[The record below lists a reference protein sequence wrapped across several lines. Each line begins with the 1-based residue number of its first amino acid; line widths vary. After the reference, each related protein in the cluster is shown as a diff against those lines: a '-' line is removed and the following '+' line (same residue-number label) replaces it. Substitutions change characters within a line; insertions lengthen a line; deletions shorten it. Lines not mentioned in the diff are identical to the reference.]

1 MKNYIQQIDLSDLET
16 ITAFFGIITFS
27 NDFDLVYDKQIPNTG
42 IILFNGELNLTKK
55 KNSLSVI
62 APGALLGVQNMID
75 GNPVNFKC
83 SVKKDTSVILLPKSE
98 IMIILRKKNSSLYK
112 ILFGASYKEL
122 AS

>member
-27 NDFDLVYDKQIPNTG
+27 NDFDLVYEKQIPNTG

-62 APGALLGVQNMID
+62 GPGALLGVQNMID